1 MNNKLTIKKIIFCII
16 VLIFLLFMI
25 SSSFV
30 LINIINLEKDKLVGI
45 SPRVIRVLSNDLLLG
60 DKYSLNHTIAKL
72 NSLYDLDSIH
82 VTIEK
87 TENCALFEL
96 SCIVTQTSLIEPEY
110 NITIRGNK
118 TFSKKIIYSY
128 LLTFI
133 GLIIIFSIL
142 SVLLFKKI
150 KKPLENISEKLIP
163 KLLKHIEN
171 GEKINY
177 KIVKSTKEIDEICKN
192 LIEMSENLYSS
203 KNNLND
209 VLIKSQINDAI
220 ANSTKMFA
228 HDVRKPFSIIKLLI
242 DNIEKENDF
251 EKVKSILTS
260 TIPFMNQ
267 AKNSVDNL
275 ISDILEIGSDAI
287 PKLEAITP
295 EILINS
301 VIRELLLTENKKYIE
316 FNYDFNHCYQI
327 NADKNKIHRVFSNI
341 IFNAIEAINKS
352 GKIWIKTKETRINEN
367 LFIEFC
373 VGNNGSYISKEKS
386 AKIFDAFFTYNKL
399 GGTGLGLAIVQKIIR
414 AHGGTIACSSEFN
427 EDKSKCKVEFIFTLP
442 ISKILKAPIL
452 IDFAKSTKDIS
463 FQKLII

>member
-1 MNNKLTIKKIIFCII
+1 MNNKLTIKKIIFYII

-60 DKYSLNHTIAKL
+60 DKYSLNHTIEKL
-72 NSLYDLDSIH
+72 NSLYDLESIH

-96 SCIVTQTSLIEPEY
+96 SCIVTQTLLMEPEY
-110 NITIRGNK
+110 NIIIRGNK
-118 TFSKKIIYSY
+118 TFSKKIIYNY
-128 LLTFI
+128 IITFI

-142 SVLLFKKI
+142 SYLLFQKI

-163 KLLKHIEN
+163 NLQTYIEYDEKLEIIE
-171 GEKINY
+171 I
-177 KIVKSTKEIDEICKN
+177 KSTKEIEKIYNCLINMSN
-192 LIEMSENLYSS
+192 LIKINYINI
-203 KNNLND
+203 K
-209 VLIKSQINDAI
+209 IKSQVNEAI

-251 EKVKSILTS
+251 EKIKSILTS

-275 ISDILEIGSDAI
+275 ISDILEIGSDAL

-301 VIRELLLTENKKYIE
+301 VINELLLTENKKYIE
-316 FNYDFNHCYQI
+316 FNYSFNHSYKF
-327 NADKNKIHRVFSNI
+327 NVDKNKIHRVFSNI

-352 GKIWIKTKETRINEN
+352 GKIWIKTKEIKINEN

-373 VGNNGSYISKEKS
+373 IGNNGSYISKEKS

-414 AHGGTIACSSEFN
+414 AHGGSIVCASKYN
-427 EDKSKCKVEFIFTLP
+427 EDMNKSSVEFIFTLP
-442 ISKILKAPIL
+442 IAKILKEPTL
-452 IDFAKSTKDIS
+452 INFAKSTNDIS
-463 FQKLII
+463 LEKLIV